1 MKMIGSDY
9 VLEAHNIF
17 HTTEASALECNPP
30 RNTSTSSTSNESLL
44 FWFSQQVDGG
54 GCFNGAGNS
63 ALVLKGVNLTVHSGE
78 VMAILGSKG
87 SGKRALL
94 DVISRRADGAT
105 RGQVLLNGSP
115 LSKALFQQR
124 CGYVTQSCTFVP
136 GLTVAQT
143 LHYTPTILSGYLK
156 SSKVRQV
163 LADLAL
169 SQVAHKRVEYLNISE
184 ARRLA
189 IGIQLVRDPVML
201 LLDEPTHGLDP
212 LSAYLLISILSN
224 TAKKTG
230 CGILLSLEKPRSD
243 VFPFLDRALFLCL
256 GGVVYSGGTRAMLE
270 YFHGIGFPCP
280 QLENPL
286 MYYLCLSTVDRRSRD
301 RFLESSQ
308 QIEALVER
316 FSRET
321 PISDAPL
328 NNMGSG
334 KVPLAY
340 GKPGELKVWVML
352 YLKLLASTFSCGL
365 VGMKTL
371 FLRLLLLPIALSI
384 LWAFYTN
391 VGDDAHGFFTRNG
404 MILNILG
411 LSYGC
416 GILTTISLFPVWRK
430 KLSQDTPEGLYSGTT
445 LLIAYN
451 AVSIPFS
458 AVSAVIASCVVY
470 PLLLDLKYNNGIVF
484 AYLFVALWSS
494 FVLAEQLTIAFLL
507 VVKVPFNAAIAVTYA
522 LVISIALASGT
533 VRSFKGLQP
542 WLQDN
547 TKGTHTRYASSLLHS
562 IAFQTRKLNCTP
574 TASVICPKPTDFMH
588 ERLGLPHPDETIDVA
603 ASCAFAVG
611 LAAFNMLVY
620 LFPMPRCVRQKFK
633 D

>member
-17 HTTEASALECNPP
+17 HTTE
-30 RNTSTSSTSNESLL
+30 
-44 FWFSQQVDGG
+44 VDGG

-94 DVISRRADGAT
+94 DVISRRSDGAT

-143 LHYTPTILSGYLK
+143 LHYTPTILSSYLK

-371 FLRLLLLPIALSI
+371 FLRLLLLPIAMSM

-416 GILTTISLFPVWRK
+416 GILTTITLFPVWRK

-484 AYLFVALWSS
+484 AYLLVALWSS
-494 FVLAEQLTIAFLL
+494 FVLAEQLSIAFLL

>member
-1 MKMIGSDY
+1 MIGSDY
-9 VLEAHNIF
+9 VLEAHNIY
-17 HTTEASALECNPP
+17 HTAE
-30 RNTSTSSTSNESLL
+30 
-44 FWFSQQVDGG
+44 VDGK
-54 GCFNGAGNS
+54 GCFNGSGNS
-63 ALVLKGVNLTVHSGE
+63 ALVLKGVNLIVHSGE

-94 DVISRRADGAT
+94 DVISRRAEGST
-105 RGQVLLNGSP
+105 RGQVLLNGAP
-115 LSKALFQQR
+115 LSKGLFQQR
-124 CGYVTQSCTFVP
+124 CAYVTQNNSFIP
-136 GLTVAQT
+136 GLTISQT

-169 SQVAHKRVEYLNISE
+169 SQVAHKRVEHLNLSE
-184 ARRLA
+184 KRRLS

-201 LLDEPTHGLDP
+201 LLDEPTQGLDP

-224 TAKKTG
+224 SAKKTG

-256 GGVVYSGGTRAMLE
+256 GGVVYSGSTRAMLE

-321 PISDAPL
+321 PLPEAPVNSL
-328 NNMGSG
+328 GTG

-340 GKPGELKVWVML
+340 GKPGELKVWALL
-352 YLKLLASTFSCGL
+352 YLKLLASTFSCGV
-365 VGMKTL
+365 VGLKSLILRL
-371 FLRLLLLPIALSI
+371 FLLPLAMSLMW
-384 LWAFYTN
+384 LFYSN
-391 VGDDAHGFFTRNG
+391 VGNDSHGFFSKNG
-404 MILNILG
+404 MILNIIG

-416 GILTTISLFPVWRK
+416 GILTTISLYPCWRK
-430 KLSQDTPEGLYSGTT
+430 RFFEDYPEGLYSGATM
-445 LLIAYN
+445 LIAYN
-451 AVSIPFS
+451 ALSIPFAFIS
-458 AVSAVIASCVVY
+458 AAIAACVIY
-470 PLLLDLKYNNGIVF
+470 PLVLDPQTPDGISFTYLLVS
-484 AYLFVALWSS
+484 LWSS
-494 FVLAEQLTIAFLL
+494 FTFAEQLCVLFLL
-507 VVKVPFNAAIAVTYA
+507 VVKSPFNAAIAVTYI
-522 LVISIALASGT
+522 LVICISLASGT
-533 VRSFKGLQP
+533 VRSYKGLLP

-547 TKGTHTRYASSLLHS
+547 TKGTHTRYVSSLLHS
-562 IAFQTRKLNCTP
+562 VAFSQKTNCTP
-574 TASVICPKPTDFMH
+574 TASVICPKATDFLH
-588 ERLGLPHPDETIDVA
+588 ERLGRADPDETIDVA
-603 ASCAFAVG
+603 ASCAFAIGFV
-611 LAAFNMLVY
+611 AFNMLLY
-620 LFPMPRCVRQKFK
+620 LFPMPRFIRRKYI

>member
-17 HTTEASALECNPP
+17 HTTE
-30 RNTSTSSTSNESLL
+30 
-44 FWFSQQVDGG
+44 VDGG
-54 GCFNGAGNS
+54 GCFNGAGSS

-94 DVISRRADGAT
+94 DVIARRAEGAT

-115 LSKALFQQR
+115 LTKALFQQR
-124 CGYVTQSCTFVP
+124 CGYVTQSCTFIP

-184 ARRLA
+184 ARRLS

-201 LLDEPTHGLDP
+201 LLDEPTQGLDP

-301 RFLESSQ
+301 RFVESSQ

-321 PISDAPL
+321 PMSDGPV

-352 YLKLLASTFSCGL
+352 YLKLLASTFACGAA
-365 VGMKTL
+365 GMKTL
-371 FLRLLLLPIALSI
+371 FLRLFILPLAMSLMW
-384 LWAFYTN
+384 LFYTN
-391 VGDDAHGFFTRNG
+391 VGDDSHGFFTKNG
-404 MILNILG
+404 LILNVIG
-411 LSYGC
+411 LAYGC
-416 GILTTISLFPVWRK
+416 GILCTITLFPIWRK
-430 KLSQDTPEGLYSGTT
+430 RFSQDTPEGLYSGAT

-451 AVSIPFS
+451 SVSIPFS
-458 AVSAVIASCVVY
+458 LISSIIASLVIY
-470 PLLLDLKYNNGIVF
+470 PLLLDSKFPNGTTF
-484 AYLFVALWSS
+484 AYLMVALWSS
-494 FVLAEQLTIAFLL
+494 FVLAEQLSISFLL
-507 VVKVPFNAAIAVTYA
+507 VVKVPFNAAIAVTYI

-562 IAFQTRKLNCTP
+562 ITFQTRNMNCTP
-574 TASVICPKPTDFMH
+574 TASVICPKPADFLH
-588 ERLGLPHPDETIDVA
+588 ERLGLADPDETIDVV

-611 LAAFNMLVY
+611 LAAFNMLLY
-620 LFPMPRCVRQKFK
+620 MFPMPRCVRQKFR

>member
-17 HTTEASALECNPP
+17 HTTEASAWK
-30 RNTSTSSTSNESLL
+30 TL
-44 FWFSQQVDGG
+44 FSKVDGG

-308 QIEALVER
+308 QIEALVDR

-371 FLRLLLLPIALSI
+371 FLRLLLLPLAMSI
-384 LWAFYTN
+384 LWGFYTN
-391 VGDDAHGFFTRNG
+391 VGDDARGFFTKNG
-404 MILNILG
+404 LILNILG

-416 GILTTISLFPVWRK
+416 GILTTISLFPIWRK
-430 KLSQDTPEGLYSGTT
+430 KFSQDTPEGLYSGTT

-451 AVSIPFS
+451 SVSIPFS
-458 AVSAVIASCVVY
+458 AISAVIASCVIY
-470 PLLLDLKYNNGIVF
+470 PLLLDTKYNNGIVF
-484 AYLFVALWSS
+484 AYLLVALWSS

-507 VVKVPFNAAIAVTYA
+507 VVKVPFNAAIAVTYV

-574 TASVICPKPTDFMH
+574 TASVICPKPADFMH
-588 ERLGLPHPDETIDVA
+588 ERLGLPDPDETIDVA

>member
-17 HTTEASALECNPP
+17 HTTE
-30 RNTSTSSTSNESLL
+30 
-44 FWFSQQVDGG
+44 VDGG
-54 GCFNGAGNS
+54 GCFNGAGSS

-94 DVISRRADGAT
+94 DVIARRAEGST

-115 LSKALFQQR
+115 LTKALFQQR
-124 CGYVTQSCTFVP
+124 CGYVTQSCTFIP

-169 SQVAHKRVEYLNISE
+169 SQVAHKRVEYLNMSE
-184 ARRLA
+184 ARRLS
-189 IGIQLVRDPVML
+189 IGVQLVRDPVML
-201 LLDEPTHGLDP
+201 LLDEPTQGLDP

-301 RFLESSQ
+301 RFVESSQ

-321 PISDAPL
+321 PLSDGPV

-352 YLKLLASTFSCGL
+352 YLKLLASTFSCGTS
-365 VGMKTL
+365 GMKTL
-371 FLRLLLLPIALSI
+371 FLRLFILPLAMSLMW
-384 LWAFYTN
+384 LFYTN
-391 VGDDAHGFFTRNG
+391 VGDDSHGFFSKNG
-404 MILNILG
+404 MILNVLG
-411 LSYGC
+411 LAYGC
-416 GILTTISLFPVWRK
+416 GILSTISLFPIWRK
-430 KLSQDTPEGLYSGTT
+430 RFSQDTPEGLYSGAT

-451 AVSIPFS
+451 SVSIPFS
-458 AVSAVIASCVVY
+458 LISSVMASLVVY
-470 PLLLDLKYNNGIVF
+470 PLLLDSKLPNGTTF
-484 AYLFVALWSS
+484 AYLMVALWSS
-494 FVLAEQLTIAFLL
+494 FVLAEQLSISFLL
-507 VVKVPFNAAIAVTYA
+507 VVKVPYNAAIAVTYI

-562 IAFQTRKLNCTP
+562 ITFQTRNMNCTP
-574 TASVICPKPTDFMH
+574 TASVICPKPADFLH
-588 ERLGLPHPDETIDVA
+588 ERLGLADPDETIDVV

-611 LAAFNMLVY
+611 LAAFNMLLY
-620 LFPMPRCVRQKFK
+620 MFPMPRCVRQKFR

>member
-9 VLEAHNIF
+9 VLEAHNIY
-17 HTTEASALECNPP
+17 HTTE
-30 RNTSTSSTSNESLL
+30 
-44 FWFSQQVDGG
+44 VDGG
-54 GCFNGAGNS
+54 GCFNGAGSS

-94 DVISRRADGAT
+94 DVISRRAEGST

-115 LSKALFQQR
+115 LTKALFQQR
-124 CGYVTQSCTFVP
+124 CGYVTQSCTFIP

-201 LLDEPTHGLDP
+201 LLDEPTQGLDP

-321 PISDAPL
+321 SMSDGPL

-340 GKPGELKVWVML
+340 GKPGEIKVWIML
-352 YLKLLASTFSCGL
+352 YLKLLASTFSCGMA
-365 VGMKTL
+365 GMKSL
-371 FLRLLLLPIALSI
+371 CLRLFILPIAMASMWL
-384 LWAFYTN
+384 FYTT
-391 VGDDAHGFFTRNG
+391 VGDDAHGFFSKNG
-404 MILNILG
+404 MILNIIG

-416 GILTTISLFPVWRK
+416 GILSTISLFPIWRK
-430 KLSQDTPEGLYSGTT
+430 RFSQDTPEGLYSGAT

-451 AVSIPFS
+451 SVSIPFS
-458 AVSAVIASCVVY
+458 LISAVMASCVIY
-470 PLLLDLKYNNGIVF
+470 PLLLDPKFPNGTIF
-484 AYLFVALWSS
+484 AYLLVALWSS
-494 FVLAEQLTIAFLL
+494 YVLAEQLSISFLL
-507 VVKVPFNAAIAVTYA
+507 LVKVPFNAAIAVSYI

-562 IAFQTRKLNCTP
+562 IAFQTRTMNCTP
-574 TASVICPKPTDFMH
+574 TASVICPKPADFLH
-588 ERLGLPHPDETIDVA
+588 ERLGLADPDETIDVV

-611 LAAFNMLVY
+611 LAAFNMLLY
-620 LFPMPRCVRQKFK
+620 MFPMPRCVRQKFK

>member
-1 MKMIGSDY
+1 MIGSDY

-17 HTTEASALECNPP
+17 HTTE
-30 RNTSTSSTSNESLL
+30 
-44 FWFSQQVDGG
+44 VDGG
-54 GCFNGAGNS
+54 GCFNGGGSTAM
-63 ALVLKGVNLTVHSGE
+63 VLKGVNLTVHSGE

-94 DVISRRADGAT
+94 DVISRRAEGST
-105 RGQVLLNGSP
+105 RGQVLLNGTP
-115 LSKALFQQR
+115 LSKPLFQQR
-124 CGYVTQSCTFVP
+124 CGYVTQSCTFIP
-136 GLTVAQT
+136 GLTIAQT
-143 LHYTPTILSGYLK
+143 LHYTATILSGYLK

-184 ARRLA
+184 KRRLA

-201 LLDEPTHGLDP
+201 LLDEPTQGLDP

-256 GGVVYSGGTRAMLE
+256 GGVVYSGSTRAMLE

-321 PISDAPL
+321 PLSDAPL
-328 NNMGSG
+328 NSLGSG

-340 GKPGELKVWVML
+340 GKPGELRVWLML
-352 YLKLLASTFSCGL
+352 YLKLLASTFSCG
-365 VGMKTL
+365 VAGMHAL
-371 FLRLLLLPIALSI
+371 FLRLFLLSLAMST
-384 LWAFYTN
+384 LWLFYWN
-391 VGDDAHGFFTRNG
+391 IGQDDSYGFFSKNG
-404 MILNILG
+404 MILNVIG
-411 LSYGC
+411 LAYGC
-416 GILTTISLFPVWRK
+416 GILTTVSLYPIWRK
-430 KLSQDTPEGLYSGTT
+430 RFSQDNPEGLYTGAT

-451 AVSIPFS
+451 SISIPFS
-458 AVSAVIASCVVY
+458 IVSAAITSCVLY
-470 PLLLDLKYNNGIVF
+470 PLFLDPNNPNGMIF
-484 AYLFVALWSS
+484 AYLLVALWSS
-494 FVLAEQLTIAFLL
+494 YVLAEQLCIMFLL
-507 VVKVPFNAAIAVTYA
+507 VVKVPFNAAIAVTY
-522 LVISIALASGT
+522 LLCISLALASGT
-533 VRSFKGLQP
+533 VRSYKGLQP

-547 TKGTHTRYASSLLHS
+547 TKGTHTRYVSSLLHS
-562 IAFQTRKLNCTP
+562 VAFQSHKLNCTP
-574 TASVICPKPTDFMH
+574 TASVICPKAADFLH
-588 ERLGLPHPDETIDVA
+588 ERLGQADPDETIDVA

-611 LAAFNMLVY
+611 LAAFNMLLY
-620 LFPMPRCVRQKFK
+620 LFPMPRCIRQKFK

>member
-17 HTTEASALECNPP
+17 HTTEF
-30 RNTSTSSTSNESLL
+30 LL
-44 FWFSQQVDGG
+44 FSQQVDGG

-184 ARRLA
+184 ARRLS

-321 PISDAPL
+321 PISDAPI

-371 FLRLLLLPIALSI
+371 FLRLLLLPLAMSM
-384 LWAFYTN
+384 LWAFYLN

-404 MILNILG
+404 LILNILG

-416 GILTTISLFPVWRK
+416 GILTTISLFPIWRK
-430 KLSQDTPEGLYSGTT
+430 KFSQDTPEGLYSGTT

-451 AVSIPFS
+451 SVSIPFS
-458 AVSAVIASCVVY
+458 AISAVIASCVIY
-470 PLLLDLKYNNGIVF
+470 PLLLDSKYNNGMVF
-484 AYLFVALWSS
+484 AYLLVALWSS
-494 FVLAEQLTIAFLL
+494 FVLAEQLSITFLL
-507 VVKVPFNAAIAVTYA
+507 VVKVPFNAAIAVTYV

-562 IAFQTRKLNCTP
+562 IAFQSRKLNCTP
-574 TASVICPKPTDFMH
+574 TASVICPKPADFMH
-588 ERLGLPHPDETIDVA
+588 ERLGLPDPDVRLKYFKRIIINKCIILQETIDVA

-611 LAAFNMLVY
+611 LAAFNMLLY

>member
-17 HTTEASALECNPP
+17 HTTE
-30 RNTSTSSTSNESLL
+30 
-44 FWFSQQVDGG
+44 VDGG

-94 DVISRRADGAT
+94 DVIARRADGAT

-143 LHYTPTILSGYLK
+143 LHYTPTILGGYLK

-201 LLDEPTHGLDP
+201 LLDEPTQGLDP

-270 YFHGIGFPCP
+270 YFHAIGFPCP

-340 GKPGELKVWVML
+340 GKPGELKVWSML
-352 YLKLLASTFSCGL
+352 YLKLLASTFSCGV

-371 FLRLLLLPIALSI
+371 FLRMLLLPLAMSLM
-384 LWAFYTN
+384 WAFYTN
-391 VGDDAHGFFTRNG
+391 VGDNPSGFFTKNG
-404 MILNILG
+404 LILNILG

-416 GILTTISLFPVWRK
+416 GILTTISLFPIWRK
-430 KLSQDTPEGLYSGTT
+430 KFSQDTPEGLYSGTT
-445 LLIAYN
+445 LLVAYN

-458 AVSAVIASCVVY
+458 VVSAALASCVVY
-470 PLLLDLKYNNGIVF
+470 P
-484 AYLFVALWSS
+484 
-494 FVLAEQLTIAFLL
+494 
-507 VVKVPFNAAIAVTYA
+507 
-522 LVISIALASGT
+522 
-533 VRSFKGLQP
+533 SFKGLQP

-562 IAFQTRKLNCTP
+562 IAFQSRKPNCTS
-574 TASVICPKPTDFMH
+574 TASVVCPKVADFMH
-588 ERLGLPHPDETIDVA
+588 ERLGLPDPDETIDVA

-611 LAAFNMLVY
+611 LAAFNMLLY

>member
-17 HTTEASALECNPP
+17 HTTE
-30 RNTSTSSTSNESLL
+30 
-44 FWFSQQVDGG
+44 VDGG

-94 DVISRRADGAT
+94 DVISRRADGGT

-371 FLRLLLLPIALSI
+371 FLRLLLLPLALSI
-384 LWAFYTN
+384 LWAFYTD
-391 VGDDAHGFFTRNG
+391 VGDDSHGFFTKNG

-416 GILTTISLFPVWRK
+416 GILTTISLFPIWRK
-430 KLSQDTPEGLYSGTT
+430 KFSQDTPEGLYSGTT

-451 AVSIPFS
+451 SVSIPFS
-458 AVSAVIASCVVY
+458 AVSAVIASCVLY
-470 PLLLDLKYNNGIVF
+470 PLLLDVKYNNGTVF
-484 AYLFVALWSS
+484 AYLLVALWSS

-507 VVKVPFNAAIAVTYA
+507 VVKIPFNAAIAVTYV
-522 LVISIALASGT
+522 LVKSIALASGT

-542 WLQDN
+542 WLQDS

-562 IAFQTRKLNCTP
+562 IAFQSRKLNCTP
-574 TASVICPKPTDFMH
+574 TASVICPKPADFMH
-588 ERLGLPHPDETIDVA
+588 ERLGLPDPDETIDVA

>member
-1 MKMIGSDY
+1 MIGSDY

-17 HTTEASALECNPP
+17 HTTE
-30 RNTSTSSTSNESLL
+30 
-44 FWFSQQVDGG
+44 VDGG
-54 GCFNGAGNS
+54 GCFNGGGSTAM
-63 ALVLKGVNLTVHSGE
+63 VLKGVNLTVHSGE

-94 DVISRRADGAT
+94 DVISRRAEGST
-105 RGQVLLNGSP
+105 RGQVLLNGTP
-115 LSKALFQQR
+115 LSKGLFQQR
-124 CGYVTQSCTFVP
+124 CGYVTQSCTFIP
-136 GLTVAQT
+136 GLTIAQT
-143 LHYTPTILSGYLK
+143 LHYTATILSGYLK

-184 ARRLA
+184 KRRLA

-201 LLDEPTHGLDP
+201 LLDEPTQGLDP

-256 GGVVYSGGTRAMLE
+256 GGVVYSGSTRAMLE

-328 NNMGSG
+328 NSMGSG

-340 GKPGELKVWVML
+340 GKPGELKVWLML
-352 YLKLLASTFSCGL
+352 YLKLMASTFSCG
-365 VGMKTL
+365 VAGMRSL
-371 FLRLLLLPIALSI
+371 FLRLFLLPIAMST
-384 LWAFYTN
+384 LWLFYWN
-391 VGDDAHGFFTRNG
+391 IGDDSYGFFSKNG
-404 MILNILG
+404 MILNVIG
-411 LSYGC
+411 LSYGS
-416 GILTTISLFPVWRK
+416 GILSTVSLYPIWRK
-430 KLSQDTPEGLYSGTT
+430 RFSQDNPEGLYTGAT

-451 AVSIPFS
+451 SISIPFS
-458 AVSAVIASCVVY
+458 IVSSAIASCVLY
-470 PLLLDLKYNNGIVF
+470 PLFLDPNTPNGTIF
-484 AYLFVALWSS
+484 AYLLVALWSS
-494 FVLAEQLTIAFLL
+494 YVMAEQLSIAFLL
-507 VVKVPFNAAIAVTYA
+507 VVKVPFNAAIAVTY
-522 LVISIALASGT
+522 LLCISLALASGT
-533 VRSFKGLQP
+533 VRSYKGLQP

-547 TKGTHTRYASSLLHS
+547 TKGTHTRYVSSLLHS
-562 IAFQTRKLNCTP
+562 VAFQSHKLNCTP
-574 TASVICPKPTDFMH
+574 TASVICPKAADFLH
-588 ERLGLPHPDETIDVA
+588 ERLGQADPDETIDVA

-611 LAAFNMLVY
+611 LAAFNMLLY